1 MKTANNDFGLIGLA
15 VMGQNLV
22 LNIESRGHAVSVFNR
37 SADVTAGFVAAHAGK
52 RLFGATTLPE
62 FVASLSRPRK
72 IMLMVKAGAAVKRM
86 DNFAITLARE
96 PGERLAA
103 MLAASASRPLD
114 VLWEPWMDQV
124 ELKFSLCLPEVLAHA
139 ALVARLTDSR
149 GARRALAE
157 PMRRFR
163 LATTG

>member
-1 MKTANNDFGLIGLA
+1 VRGILA
-15 VMGQNLV
+15 GVDPSVTLSRRARARLAEIREELPFCGNGYTSLV
-22 LNIESRGHAVSVFNR
+22 TD
-37 SADVTAGFVAAHAGK
+37 DVGMTRWWTFAGF
-52 RLFGATTLPE
+52 GANAVL
-62 FVASLSRPRK
+62 AQL
-72 IMLMVKAGAAVKRM
+72 LVKAGAAVKRM